1 MPCFYCLLL
10 NLYKTIVYRH
20 LIIVYRNKYFWLTI
34 VPALFL
40 LVGQVLRALG
50 IDYDTDAVSSAVVDS
65 INAIFALLSAFGV
78 VVDMTT
84 QGIGDSERALTYD
97 KPN

>member
-1 MPCFYCLLL
+1 MKINWKVRL
-10 NLYKTIVYRH
+10 K
-20 LIIVYRNKYFWLTI
+20 NKYFWLTI

-50 IDYDTDAVSSAVVDS
+50 IDYDMDAVSSAVVDS
-65 INAIFALLSAFGV
+65 INAVFALLSAFGV
-78 VVDMTT
+78 VVHRTT
-84 QGIGDSERALTYD
+84 QGVGDSERALTYD

>member
-1 MPCFYCLLL
+1 MKINWKVRL
-10 NLYKTIVYRH
+10 K
-20 LIIVYRNKYFWLTI
+20 NKYFWLTI

-40 LVGQVLRALG
+40 LVGQVLKALG
-50 IDYDTDAVSSAVVDS
+50 INYDTDAASSAVVDV

-84 QGIGDSERALTYD
+84 QGISDSDRALTYD
-97 KPN
+97 EPN

>member
-1 MPCFYCLLL
+1 MKINWKVRL
-10 NLYKTIVYRH
+10 K
-20 LIIVYRNKYFWLTI
+20 NKYFWLTI

-50 IDYDTDAVSSAVVDS
+50 IDYDMDAVSSAVVDS

-78 VVDMTT
+78 VVDTTT

>member
-1 MPCFYCLLL
+1 MKINWKVRL
-10 NLYKTIVYRH
+10 K
-20 LIIVYRNKYFWLTI
+20 NKYFWLTI

-50 IDYDTDAVSSAVVDS
+50 IDYDMDAVSSAVVDS
-65 INAIFALLSAFGV
+65 INAVFALLSAFGV

-84 QGIGDSERALTYD
+84 QGVGDSESALTYD

>member
-1 MPCFYCLLL
+1 MKINWKVRL
-10 NLYKTIVYRH
+10 K
-20 LIIVYRNKYFWLTI
+20 NKYFWLTI

-50 IDYDTDAVSSAVVDS
+50 IDYDMDAVSSAVVDS
-65 INAIFALLSAFGV
+65 INAVFALLSAFGV
-78 VVDMTT
+78 GGDMTT

>member
-1 MPCFYCLLL
+1 MKINWKVRL
-10 NLYKTIVYRH
+10 K
-20 LIIVYRNKYFWLTI
+20 NKYFWLTI
-34 VPALFL
+34 IPALFL

-50 IDYDTDAVSSAVVDS
+50 IDYDTDTASAAAVDV

-84 QGIGDSERALTYD
+84 QGISDSDRALTYD
-97 KPN
+97 EPN

>member
-1 MPCFYCLLL
+1 MKINWKVRL
-10 NLYKTIVYRH
+10 K
-20 LIIVYRNKYFWLTI
+20 NKYFWLTI

-40 LVGQVLRALG
+40 LVGQFLRALG
-50 IDYDTDAVSSAVVDS
+50 IDYVMDAACSAVVDS
-65 INAIFALLSAFGV
+65 INAVFALLSAFGV

-84 QGIGDSERALTYD
+84 QGVGDSERALTYD

>member
-1 MPCFYCLLL
+1 MKINWKVRL
-10 NLYKTIVYRH
+10 K
-20 LIIVYRNKYFWLTI
+20 NKYFWLTI
-34 VPALFL
+34 IPALFL

-50 IDYDTDAVSSAVVDS
+50 IDYDTDTASAAVVDV

-84 QGIGDSERALTYD
+84 HGVSDSDRALTYD
-97 KPN
+97 EPN

>member
-1 MPCFYCLLL
+1 MKINWKVRL
-10 NLYKTIVYRH
+10 K
-20 LIIVYRNKYFWLTI
+20 NKYFWLTI
-34 VPALFL
+34 IPALFL

-50 IDYDTDAVSSAVVDS
+50 IDYDTDAASAAVVDV

-84 QGIGDSERALTYD
+84 RGISDSDRALTYD
-97 KPN
+97 EPN

>member
-1 MPCFYCLLL
+1 MQMKINWKVRL
-10 NLYKTIVYRH
+10 K
-20 LIIVYRNKYFWLTI
+20 NKYFWLTI

-50 IDYDTDAVSSAVVDS
+50 IEYDTDAVSSAVVDS

-97 KPN
+97 QPN

>member
-1 MPCFYCLLL
+1 MKINWKVRL
-10 NLYKTIVYRH
+10 K
-20 LIIVYRNKYFWLTI
+20 NKYFWLTI

-40 LVGQVLRALG
+40 LVGQVLKALG
-50 IDYDTDAVSSAVVDS
+50 INYDTDAASAAVVDI

-84 QGIGDSERALTYD
+84 QGISDSDRALTYD
-97 KPN
+97 EPN

>member
-1 MPCFYCLLL
+1 MKINWKVRL
-10 NLYKTIVYRH
+10 K
-20 LIIVYRNKYFWLTI
+20 NKYFWLTI

-50 IDYDTDAVSSAVVDS
+50 IDYDMDAVSSAVVDS
-65 INAIFALLSAFGV
+65 INAVFALLSAFGV
-78 VVDMTT
+78 VADMTT
-84 QGIGDSERALTYD
+84 QGVGDSERALTYD